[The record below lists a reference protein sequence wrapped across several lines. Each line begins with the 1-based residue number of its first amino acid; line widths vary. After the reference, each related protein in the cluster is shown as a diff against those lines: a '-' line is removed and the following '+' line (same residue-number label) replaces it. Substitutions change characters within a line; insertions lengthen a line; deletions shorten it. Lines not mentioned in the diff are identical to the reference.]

1 MWEQST
7 HVPGLCLSQ
16 QNNVSGLEGK
26 YLTSNFLFIY
36 SNLEGDL
43 FLKNG
48 KLAGMANLA
57 RTIPTSLNYENG
69 VVHVKTGLAVTSLEA
84 PFETSTSVTISDNFK
99 PEVKAILEKIGF
111 ECGIEIPIKSGSS
124 TDGQ

>member
-1 MWEQST
+1 
-7 HVPGLCLSQ
+7 
-16 QNNVSGLEGK
+16 
-26 YLTSNFLFIY
+26 
-36 SNLEGDL
+36 
-43 FLKNG
+43 
-48 KLAGMANLA
+48 MANLA